1 MNFASQAIYAGF
13 SGSNNLTSVNAGTA
27 PQDTVGIAA
36 GQTNAAQTKW
46 YAKPASTYWAWTSC
60 GYFRDYIDYSIN
72 DTETRLRA
80 VQNRLRLLLT
90 FRKLEQ
96 QTSLDPLSM

>member
-36 GQTNAAQTKW
+36 GQPNAAQTNGMLSQ
-46 YAKPASTYWAWTSC
+46 PLHT
-60 GYFRDYIDYSIN
+60 GHG
-72 DTETRLRA
+72 
-80 VQNRLRLLLT
+80 LLADILGII
-90 FRKLEQ
+90 
-96 QTSLDPLSM
+96 